1 MAKLRTRARVLDAA
15 RQLFAERGYE
25 AATIR
30 DIATAAGLSTG
41 AVFASFKDKAELFN
55 EVIIAQGEAMSKALE
70 TADPQGSTHDALLEI
85 FGLGYRLHEEHL
97 GLMQAALG
105 FSWLRDDAAERR
117 ARTGFSAV
125 FDQVEHVLRRSIARG
140 ELSQNID
147 LRLVS
152 SMLWAS
158 YDANYRQAIYDGWD
172 VTALQARMSDQI
184 RLLLAGAGAAA

>member
-1 MAKLRTRARVLDAA
+1 MAKQRTRSRVLDAA

-30 DIATAAGLSTG
+30 DIAAAAGLSTG

-55 EVIIAQGEAMSKALE
+55 EVIIVQGEAMSKALE
-70 TADPQGSTHDALLEI
+70 TADPKGSTHDALLEI

-105 FSWLRDDAAERR
+105 FSWLRDEAAERR
-117 ARTGFSAV
+117 ARDGFSAV
-125 FDQVEHVLRRSIARG
+125 FAQVEQVLRHSIARG
-140 ELSQNID
+140 ELSQNTD

-152 SMLWAS
+152 GMLWAS

-172 VTALQARMSDQI
+172 VTALQTRMSDQI
-184 RLLLAGAGAAA
+184 RLLLAGAGATA